1 MEAFITQCPNCGTA
15 FEVTERELAIAEGI
29 VRCGQCRHVFTASDF
44 SVGET
49 SVSATI
55 TDDDTPDF
63 ARQDDAESDMDLRAT
78 FRDAPP
84 PPDIELDDDVLFS
97 DELGVEEAEAQVL
110 ESRKIKLSD
119 DFLTSTQEDGH
130 AFSREIGQQGF
141 NDPLP
146 LMAEP
151 AAVQPHSDADW
162 DDQRPFILDDEPEP
176 ADPEYLRDADT
187 ADSDGGSESD
197 EDTLTDLPVSP
208 ETTESNPAEA
218 DHFSAVDDDTALA
231 ADAPLRASLN
241 NKLNRLDEPLEMRLG
256 HRPRLPRG
264 DWAWLTLALIGLVAL
279 LAQYVIYRFDS
290 LAADPRFQPSLSQ
303 VCRLAGCTLP
313 VADTRRLRAGNLV
326 VRSHPQL
333 QNALLAEFLLS
344 NDAGFDQAFPAL
356 LLQFSDGVGQT
367 VASRHLKPEDYL
379 RGEMAG
385 ARSLPARQ
393 SVLISLELLDPG
405 PTATGYRLELLDPR

>member
-1 MEAFITQCPNCGTA
+1 MNRWKCG
-15 FEVTERELAIAEGI
+15 
-29 VRCGQCRHVFTASDF
+29 
-44 SVGET
+44 
-49 SVSATI
+49 
-55 TDDDTPDF
+55 
-63 ARQDDAESDMDLRAT
+63 
-78 FRDAPP
+78 
-84 PPDIELDDDVLFS
+84 
-97 DELGVEEAEAQVL
+97 
-110 ESRKIKLSD
+110 
-119 DFLTSTQEDGH
+119 
-130 AFSREIGQQGF
+130 
-141 NDPLP
+141 
-146 LMAEP
+146 
-151 AAVQPHSDADW
+151 W
-162 DDQRPFILDDEPEP
+162 
-176 ADPEYLRDADT
+176 
-187 ADSDGGSESD
+187 
-197 EDTLTDLPVSP
+197 
-208 ETTESNPAEA
+208 
-218 DHFSAVDDDTALA
+218 
-231 ADAPLRASLN
+231 
-241 NKLNRLDEPLEMRLG
+241 
-256 HRPRLPRG
+256 
-264 DWAWLTLALIGLVAL
+264 IGLVAL

-405 PTATGYRLELLDPR
+405 PRATGYRLELLDPR

>member
-44 SVGET
+44 SVGEA

-264 DWAWLTLALIGLVAL
+264 DWAWLALALIGLVAL

-405 PTATGYRLELLDPR
+405 PRATGYRLELLDPR